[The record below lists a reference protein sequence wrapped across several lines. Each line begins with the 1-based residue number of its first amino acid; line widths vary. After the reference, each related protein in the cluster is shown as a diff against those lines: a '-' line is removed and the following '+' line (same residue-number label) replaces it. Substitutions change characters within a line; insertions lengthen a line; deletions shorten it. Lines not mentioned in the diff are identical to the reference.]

1 MGSDNALS
9 PAETL
14 VNGRMHSIV
23 SGFRWLQQDLDSAQ
37 QQSLLGAVRKVIT
50 LAPLFQPRMPKTGK
64 PFGVRM
70 TNCGPLGWV
79 SDQAR
84 GYRYQ
89 ATHPVTQEPWPPIP
103 PEITAVW
110 DRLAEF
116 HAPPEACLI
125 NYYDLGRKMGSHVDR
140 DEQTFDAPVVSIS
153 LGDTA
158 TFHIGGL
165 KRNDPKQRIQLRSG
179 DVAVMG
185 GASRLCFH
193 GIDRVLAGTS
203 ALLPEGGRINL
214 TLRRVTAC

>member
-1 MGSDNALS
+1 
-9 PAETL
+9 
-14 VNGRMHSIV
+14 MHSLP
-23 SGFRWLQQDLDSAQ
+23 SGFRWLQQELDSAQ
-37 QQSLLGAVRKVIT
+37 QRSLLAAVREVMAA
-50 LAPLFQPRMPKTGK
+50 APLFQPCMPRTGA

-89 ATHPVTQEPWPPIP
+89 ATHPVTHRPWPPIP
-103 PEITAVW
+103 PEIMAVW

-125 NYYDLGRKMGSHVDR
+125 NFYDAGRKMGSHVDR

-165 KRNDPKQRIQLRSG
+165 KRNDPKQRFKLCSG

-193 GIDRVLAGTS
+193 GVDRVLAGTS
-203 ALLPEGGRINL
+203 SLLPEGGRINL